1 MSWGTELWDKYSELT
16 HHAQNG
22 IDFLEYSVASFV
34 KERGKVEAE
43 YAKQL
48 RALVKKYSPKG
59 EQQVRKTAHFLIS
72 FGDIFL
78 PGMIFFVVHGFEF
91 PVTALLSSCA
101 VLTYLGS
108 NLRNPD
114 QSPRSLLFV

>member
-1 MSWGTELWDKYSELT
+1 MTKVSSTSATMSWGTELWDKYSELT

-59 EQQVRKTAHFLIS
+59 EQQVRRKPLIS
-72 FGDIFL
+72 
-78 PGMIFFVVHGFEF
+78 
-91 PVTALLSSCA
+91 
-101 VLTYLGS
+101 
-108 NLRNPD
+108 
-114 QSPRSLLFV
+114 